1 MVISASWIS
10 RSGDSSLNLR
20 GVATVLSLA
29 GFLKSKWRPRYF
41 IDLMAMDL
49 QIILTGP
56 KTSYS

>member
-10 RSGDSSLNLR
+10 KSGGSSLNLR

-29 GFLKSKWRPRYF
+29 GFLKSKWRPRYST
-41 IDLMAMDL
+41 DLMSMDS

-56 KTSYS
+56 KT